1 MIVIN
6 KQKNL
11 VRMKKI
17 AILITTLMLAVAIVK
32 AQPGNGQKQGY
43 EQFKREYNI
52 TDKQD
57 KDIMPI
63 YQEQVKLMEEYRMLP
78 ADSKKREKVK
88 KELRKLLREMN
99 SKLSPEQKE
108 LARQKNAVR
117 KTNSNQ

>member
-1 MIVIN
+1 
-6 KQKNL
+6 
-11 VRMKKI
+11 MKKI
-17 AILITTLMLAVAIVK
+17 SVLIPILMLAMVTTM
-32 AQPGNGQKQGY
+32 AQPGNTQKQGY
-43 EQFKREYNI
+43 EQFKSEYNI

-99 SKLSPEQKE
+99 SQLSPEQKE
-108 LARQKNAVR
+108 LARQKNAMR
-117 KTNSNQ
+117 KTNANQ